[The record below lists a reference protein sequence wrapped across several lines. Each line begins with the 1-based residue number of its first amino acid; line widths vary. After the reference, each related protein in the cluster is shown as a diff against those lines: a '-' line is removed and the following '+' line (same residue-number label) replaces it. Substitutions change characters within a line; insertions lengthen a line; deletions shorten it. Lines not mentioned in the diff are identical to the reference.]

1 MLLRLECLR
10 FRDKLRKEFQF
21 SPLHRRRAEVYPVPR
36 FMVLSF
42 LILVFLA
49 LLSVGI
55 LLEGMVHPQ
64 DAVDEQDLGPARHE

>member
-1 MLLRLECLR
+1 
-10 FRDKLRKEFQF
+10 
-21 SPLHRRRAEVYPVPR
+21 
-36 FMVLSF
+36 MVLSF